1 VQNPT
6 FLVAKLDA
14 RCSNMAS
21 FCLINFFLSSDVKD
35 IHDCLEIS
43 VYDEDKRGAPD
54 LLGKV
59 AIPLLQ
65 VNYNQLHF
73 VFLFNRFP
81 SCHSCF
87 FVR

>member
-1 VQNPT
+1 MSTAVGVTWFSSDNEAMDKAIVK
-6 FLVAKLDA
+6 LVNN
-14 RCSNMAS
+14 R
-21 FCLINFFLSSDVKD
+21 IFFSSDVKD

-65 VNYNQLHF
+65 VSGNKLY
-73 VFLFNRFP
+73 
-81 SCHSCF
+81 SD
-87 FVR
+87 